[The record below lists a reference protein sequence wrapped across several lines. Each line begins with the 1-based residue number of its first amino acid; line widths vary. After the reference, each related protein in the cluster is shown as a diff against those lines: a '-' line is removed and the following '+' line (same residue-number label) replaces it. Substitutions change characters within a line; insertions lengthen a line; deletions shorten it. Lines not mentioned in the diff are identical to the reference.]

1 MSEDPRPDE
10 TAAPSVDQE
19 AAEFVPSKFQR
30 SRGRFVERSV
40 VVQGLMAK
48 LRELV
53 TSTSKKMIARRQWSR
68 DELRHA
74 ARFSAAASIPTRART
89 PGGHTFGPPQRPPPG
104 LFAGTPR
111 PPPPGEQRPS
121 RHPPTR
127 IMTCAMPRVCRCS
140 YFAPRDLIKKEL
152 AKNELETEKRSLAAG
167 GEPSAKRARVEP
179 PSDEAE
185 QPDAAEA
192 AGEEASEEPAPAPA
206 PVKHACQQC
215 AYTTSKLTKKGN
227 VTAHITVP
235 RVAGAEGGWKKC
247 PTATPRASAV

>member
-74 ARFSAAASIPTRART
+74 ARFSAAEFI
-89 PGGHTFGPPQRPPPG
+89 
-104 LFAGTPR
+104 
-111 PPPPGEQRPS
+111 
-121 RHPPTR
+121 
-127 IMTCAMPRVCRCS
+127 
-140 YFAPRDLIKKEL
+140 L
-152 AKNELETEKRSLAAG
+152 AN
-167 GEPSAKRARVEP
+167 V
-179 PSDEAE
+179 
-185 QPDAAEA
+185 QPDFFEVL
-192 AGEEASEEPAPAPA
+192 GIELSN
-206 PVKHACQQC
+206 
-215 AYTTSKLTKKGN
+215 G
-227 VTAHITVP
+227 
-235 RVAGAEGGWKKC
+235 
-247 PTATPRASAV
+247 